1 MTLKC
6 SVNIVVSNLVLL
18 GKWEWR
24 ICNETKKN
32 SLFFKVLSS
41 KYWELKNKV
50 NKVGR
55 HCSTRWRDFQSIE
68 KGCGASNQ
76 AGLLKNHLGKQ
87 VMVKKLF
94 FLDRFWLEGRI
105 MKNMYPCLFLLVK
118 NNDIALKGLMYVL
131 GGIGREMVIR

>member
-24 ICNETKKN
+24 ICNEKKKN
-32 SLFFKVLSS
+32 SLFVKVLSS

-55 HCSTRWRDFQSIE
+55 HCSTRWRDLQSIE
-68 KGCGASNQ
+68 KGCGASN
-76 AGLLKNHLGKQ
+76 
-87 VMVKKLF
+87 
-94 FLDRFWLEGRI
+94 
-105 MKNMYPCLFLLVK
+105 
-118 NNDIALKGLMYVL
+118 
-131 GGIGREMVIR
+131 